1 MSAAR
6 SARRRPRAGTL
17 ATVGAALV
25 VALLAACSAA
35 TAGVPERSS
44 GSSPTGP
51 TTAVVADESIHPI
64 ATDPA
69 PQLPVTVRS
78 YDGVDV
84 TITDAS
90 RIIAVDL
97 YGTLGEIVY
106 TLGLGDDVVGR
117 DRATGFAEAADVPL
131 VSAAGHDLNAESI
144 LALDPTV
151 ILTDTSIGPPEV
163 QAQLRAAGIPVV
175 FFDPARTLEGIA
187 GHITAVAEALG
198 VPAEGAALVE
208 RVEAEIAEAL
218 ALALTDGEPL
228 RIAFLYLRGTAG
240 VYLLGGPGSGADS
253 MIEAIGAV
261 DVGTDIG
268 LTRSFVTLTSEAL
281 VAAAPDVI
289 LMLSEGLES
298 IGGVDG
304 LLGITGVAQTP
315 AGAAHRV
322 VDMDDTVLLSF
333 GPRTGA
339 TLLALAEAVHGTAR

>member
-6 SARRRPRAGTL
+6 TARRRPRAGMFATL
-17 ATVGAALV
+17 GAILV
-25 VALLAACSAA
+25 VALLAACSTAS
-35 TAGVPERSS
+35 AGVPQTSS
-44 GSSPTGP
+44 GASPTGP

-64 ATDPA
+64 TTDPE

-78 YDGVDV
+78 FDGVDV
-84 TITDAS
+84 TVTDAS

-106 TLGLGDDVVGR
+106 TLGLGDHVVGR
-117 DRATGFAEAADVPL
+117 DRATGFPEAADVPL

-163 QAQLRAAGIPVV
+163 QAQLRAAGIPVI
-175 FFDPARTLEGIA
+175 FFDPARTLEGIP

-208 RVEAEIAEAL
+208 RVDAEIAEAL
-218 ALALTDGEPL
+218 ALAPTDGEPL

-261 DVGTDIG
+261 DVGTEVG

-289 LMLSEGLES
+289 LMLSEGLDS

-315 AGAAHRV
+315 AGAARRV